1 MVKTT
6 DVRHSSK
13 ERDVF
18 WEAYRG
24 CAEENRVGPDR
35 SPFYVKWAKDFANF
49 LPEKPLK
56 DRSRNDIEAF
66 LADLGK
72 RRGIADWQVRQA
84 EHALRILYEIFLPHY
99 APEKQAAVAPAGKN
113 PVQEAIAKTD
123 RFRDRVIP
131 GEVERRFSELIEA
144 VKTEIRTRHYSY
156 RTETSYL
163 DWIRRFIAFHDYADP
178 RGLDASASVKTYL
191 DYLAVKRDVAASTQ
205 NQALNALVFFYGQ
218 VLRKPVGQ
226 IEEFARAKRPR
237 RLPEV
242 MTREEVQAL
251 LSKMS
256 GVTGLMASLMY
267 GSGFRLMECVRLRVK
282 DIDFAQHQIM
292 VRDGKGQ
299 KDRVTMLPE
308 RFAGPLQEHLARV
321 KAIYEQ
327 DLAEGTAGVYLWQAL
342 ERKYPNAGKEWI
354 WQYVFPAKSLSVDPR
369 SGKVRRHHINET
381 LVQKAVREAATE
393 AAINKKVSCHTL
405 RHSFATHLLEARYDI
420 RTVQELLGH
429 ANVVTTMIYTHVLNR
444 PGLSVKSP
452 ADI

>member
-1 MVKTT
+1 MEKTT
-6 DVRHSSK
+6 DIRNSSK
-13 ERDVF
+13 ERDLF
-18 WEAYRG
+18 WEAFRG
-24 CAEENRVGPDR
+24 CAGENRVPPDR
-35 SPFYVKWAKDFANF
+35 LTFYVNWAKNFANF
-49 LPEKPLK
+49 LPGKSLK
-56 DRSRNDIEAF
+56 ERSRKDIEAF
-66 LADLGK
+66 LADLRK

-84 EHALRILYEIFLPHY
+84 EHALKILYEIFLPHY
-99 APEKQAAVAPAGKN
+99 APEKHTAVAPPGKHFA
-113 PVQEAIAKTD
+113 QETRAKTD
-123 RFRDRVIP
+123 GFRDRVIP
-131 GEVERRFSELIEA
+131 GEVERLFSELVEA
-144 VKTEIRTRHYSY
+144 VKTEIRTRHFSY
-156 RTETSYL
+156 RTETTYL
-163 DWIRRFIAFHDYADP
+163 DWVRRFIAFHNYADP
-178 RGLDASASVKTYL
+178 AGLNSSTAVKTYL
-191 DYLAVKRDVAASTQ
+191 DYLAVEREVTASTQ

-256 GVTGLMASLMY
+256 GVTGLMAGLMY
-267 GSGFRLMECVRLRVK
+267 GSGLRLMECVRLRVK
-282 DIDFAQHQIM
+282 DIDFAQHQVM

-308 RFAGPLQEHLARV
+308 RFAAPLQKHLVQV
-321 KAIYEQ
+321 KVIYEQ
-327 DLAEGTAGVYLWQAL
+327 DLAQGTAGVYLWPAL
-342 ERKYPNAGKEWI
+342 ERKFPNAGKEWI
-354 WQYVFPAKSLSVDPR
+354 WQYVFPAKTLSVDPR
-369 SGKVRRHHINET
+369 SGRVRRHHINET
-381 LVQKAVREAATE
+381 LIQKAVKEAAMQ

-429 ANVVTTMIYTHVLNR
+429 ANVVTTMVYTHVLNR

>member
-1 MVKTT
+1 M
-6 DVRHSSK
+6 DSRNSK

-24 CAEENRVGPDR
+24 CAEENRVRPDR
-35 SPFYVKWAKDFANF
+35 SPFYVKWTKDFANF

-84 EHALRILYEIFLPHY
+84 EHALKILYEIFLPRY
-99 APEKQAAVAPAGKN
+99 TPERQAAVGPTGKHPAQK
-113 PVQEAIAKTD
+113 AIARAD
-123 RFRDRVIP
+123 GFRDRVIP
-131 GEVERRFSELIEA
+131 GEVERQFPELLEA
-144 VKTEIRTRHYSY
+144 AKTEIRIRHYSY
-156 RTETSYL
+156 RTETTYL
-163 DWIRRFIAFHDYADP
+163 DWVRRFIAFHEYANP
-178 RGLDASASVKTYL
+178 RGLEASTAVKAYL
-191 DYLAVKRDVAASTQ
+191 DYLAVEREVAASTQ

-218 VLRKPVGQ
+218 VLGKPVRE
-226 IEEFARAKRPR
+226 IEEFVRAKRPR

-242 MTREEVQAL
+242 MTQDEVQTL
-251 LSKMS
+251 LSSMS
-256 GVTGLMASLMY
+256 GVTELMAGLMY
-267 GSGFRLMECVRLRVK
+267 GSGMRLMECVRLRVK

-308 RFAGPLQEHLARV
+308 RFSGPLKEHLARV
-321 KAIYEQ
+321 KTIYEQ
-327 DLAEGTAGVYLWQAL
+327 DLAQGTAGVYIWAAL
-342 ERKYPNAGKEWI
+342 ERKYPNAGREWI

-369 SGKVRRHHINET
+369 SGKVRRHHINEN
-381 LVQKAVREAATE
+381 LVQKAVKEAAVRG
-393 AAINKKVSCHTL
+393 AINKKVSCHTL
-405 RHSFATHLLEARYDI
+405 RHSFATHLLEAHYDI

-444 PGLSVKSP
+444 PGISVKSP

>member
-1 MVKTT
+1 
-6 DVRHSSK
+6 
-13 ERDVF
+13 
-18 WEAYRG
+18 
-24 CAEENRVGPDR
+24 
-35 SPFYVKWAKDFANF
+35 
-49 LPEKPLK
+49 
-56 DRSRNDIEAF
+56 
-66 LADLGK
+66 
-72 RRGIADWQVRQA
+72 
-84 EHALRILYEIFLPHY
+84 
-99 APEKQAAVAPAGKN
+99 VAPTGKH

-123 RFRDRVIP
+123 GFRDRVIP
-131 GEVERRFSELIEA
+131 GEVERQFSELVEA

-156 RTETSYL
+156 RTETAYL
-163 DWIRRFIAFHDYADP
+163 DWVRRFIAFHNYANP
-178 RGLDASASVKTYL
+178 SGLDAPTAVKTYL
-191 DYLAVKRDVAASTQ
+191 DYLAVEREVAASTQ

-218 VLRKPVGQ
+218 VLRKPLGEM
-226 IEEFARAKRPR
+226 EEFTRAKRPR

-242 MTREEVQAL
+242 MTRDEVQTL
-251 LSKMS
+251 LSQMS
-256 GVTGLMASLMY
+256 GITGLMAGVMY
-267 GSGFRLMECVRLRVK
+267 GSGLRLMECVRLRVK

-308 RFAGPLQEHLARV
+308 RFAAPLQEHLVRV

-327 DLAEGTAGVYLWQAL
+327 DLAQGTAEVYIWPAL
-342 ERKYPNAGKEWI
+342 GRKYPNAGKEWI

-369 SGKVRRHHINET
+369 SGKVRRHHINEN
-381 LVQKAVREAATE
+381 LLQKAVKEAAAR
-393 AAINKKVSCHTL
+393 AAINKQVSCHTL